1 MENGDIVPIIN
12 RMHTAC
18 YENPLFEEDG
28 AVRNETHTKLH
39 NRPDG
44 LKSKPYDL
52 NNAAQTSVHYRP
64 ARPRRRWLYCLGIVF
79 ALLAIIGII
88 VAVIVGQRRGDGS
101 SRGGETVTAQPSTNK
116 VFQFRTERVEG
127 RVRIIQGPFSSY
139 QPQYSNKSSTSFQL
153 FSSSFTY
160 QISVIFTRS
169 SYSSSYS
176 HTEVVNISSGSVI
189 VGFIIHFKQHVDI
202 FTNTRY
208 ELIQLIR
215 DGLEDSLYQID
226 TSSIVIQPK
235 DPSLS
240 VIPTSEPGVC
250 VAIKSQH
257 CAGVV
262 DWSSTTLPNI
272 LGHRGPAEVAEAE
285 VAHEELFYNSC
296 GRDFWCSAFYPR
308 CWRGAAVPPCR
319 SYCETVY
326 QSCRDTYQ
334 GVNID
339 VLLVCASLP
348 ESSDPN
354 VCQKDPF
361 EHGKCMSKG
370 LEDKCKAFGYSEM
383 AFPNFAGQRNRFAAL
398 DLMMLIEGINNATHC
413 YKYSVMFACYTMMP
427 KCSGRP
433 FPNHAI
439 PPCRSLC
446 NAYKSRCSIFLD
458 IFFNPWPENLFC
470 DSFPDSSDK
479 SVCLGFNA
487 AHEPPTIEECPAA
500 ESRCDN
506 TTCFPPSWRCDGFQ
520 DCLDGTDEAAIQTEM
535 PLRKCVECPADM
547 FRCSVESAVCVEA
560 ALRCDGVEDCPTGA
574 DERDCLAL
582 GDEGDSAGV
591 VNVYSKKAQWG
602 HVCKDTWTS
611 DASSVVCQQLGYHT
625 PDPTMETGVPSP
637 TSGNLFSVTTLRNGS
652 DPQYLASRL
661 EPVPS
666 CPGGIVVRVTCGN
679 PVCGLRPAFI
689 PLPTRIVGGDVANP
703 NAWPWHVSVFGGT
716 DQKYFCGGT
725 IIDKHWILT
734 AGHCIGGRRDVSN
747 LLLRAGQ
754 PRRDTFSAYTQ
765 ELYPAELIL
774 HPGYNPHTV
783 ANDIALIRL
792 HNHIRFN
799 DHVRPT
805 CLPSS
810 ERKLPIGTRCTVL
823 GWGKQGDTAPNYE
836 RQIRQVNLEVTDW
849 HSCKA
854 AIEGAK
860 IKVPYQLTDQMF
872 CAGGGIG
879 HDSCSGDSGG
889 PFMCPLDRT
898 NDTWYVAGI
907 VSWGVACA
915 YPNVPGVYT
924 NVPGY
929 LDWIR
934 NMTGLDYL

>member
-1 MENGDIVPIIN
+1 ATAVP
-12 RMHTAC
+12 
-18 YENPLFEEDG
+18 EEG
-28 AVRNETHTKLH
+28 RRSPRSRPPTK
-39 NRPDG
+39 
-44 LKSKPYDL
+44 
-52 NNAAQTSVHYRP
+52 
-64 ARPRRRWLYCLGIVF
+64 
-79 ALLAIIGII
+79 
-88 VAVIVGQRRGDGS
+88 
-101 SRGGETVTAQPSTNK
+101 
-116 VFQFRTERVEG
+116 FRTERVEG

-160 QISVIFTRS
+160 
-169 SYSSSYS
+169 
-176 HTEVVNISSGSVI
+176 
-189 VGFIIHFKQHVDI
+189 
-202 FTNTRY
+202 
-208 ELIQLIR
+208 QLIR

-535 PLRKCVECPADM
+535 PLRKCV
-547 FRCSVESAVCVEA
+547 
-560 ALRCDGVEDCPTGA
+560 
-574 DERDCLAL
+574 AL

-602 HVCKDTWTS
+602 HVCKDT
-611 DASSVVCQQLGYHT
+611 T

-716 DQKYFCGGT
+716 DQK
-725 IIDKHWILT
+725 
-734 AGHCIGGRRDVSN
+734 RRDVSN